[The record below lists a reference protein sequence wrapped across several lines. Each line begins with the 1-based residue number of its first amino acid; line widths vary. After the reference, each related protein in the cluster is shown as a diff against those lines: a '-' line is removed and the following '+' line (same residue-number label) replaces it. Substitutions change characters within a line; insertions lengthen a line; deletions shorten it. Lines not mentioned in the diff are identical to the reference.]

1 MRTYADVC
9 SHMLT
14 YAHVCSRM
22 QVLETLVDKVPISRW
37 SYEGDTVRHMGPM
50 AQDFFDAFGLGG
62 DRRLISSIDAD
73 GVAIAV
79 NPKP

>member
-1 MRTYADVC
+1 
-9 SHMLT
+9 
-14 YAHVCSRM
+14 M
-22 QVLETLVDKVPISRW
+22 QVLERLVDKVPISHW

>member
-1 MRTYADVC
+1 
-9 SHMLT
+9 
-14 YAHVCSRM
+14 M

-79 NPKP
+79 HPTPYTLNPTP